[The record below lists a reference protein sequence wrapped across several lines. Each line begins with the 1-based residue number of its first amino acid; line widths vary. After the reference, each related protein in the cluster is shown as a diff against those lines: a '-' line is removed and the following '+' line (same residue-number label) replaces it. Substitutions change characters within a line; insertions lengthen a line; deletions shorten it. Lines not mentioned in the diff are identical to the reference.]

1 MKLVELLKQW
11 RASAKLEDR
20 AAIWHEM
27 LSLYTDQV
35 FSIGIVNATLQPVV
49 TSAKLA
55 QHARDRPLRLR
66 SDLLSRRLHAGHV
79 LARRRPDDAALHP
92 LAHRRDGADPAD
104 HLGAGLHHH
113 RAAARRLFRKLHRR
127 ARAAGEGVDQEQ
139 IDILRKQYGFDQP
152 PVLRY
157 FHWVGGMLHGDFGYS
172 FEYQLP
178 VSDVVGDRLWL
189 TVLVSFVTII
199 FTWLIAFPIGMYSAT
214 HQYSWGDYGLTFLG
228 LLGIAIPNF
237 MLALILMYFANIW
250 FGTSI
255 GHLMDPKYL
264 NEPMSWAKA
273 KSILEHLW
281 IPVIIV
287 GTAGTAGMIRRL
299 RANLLDELQKQYVM
313 TARAK
318 GLHPFKTLVK
328 YPLRMAL
335 NFFISDIGSIL
346 PAIISG
352 AEITAIVLSL
362 ETTGPM
368 LIKALQSQDMY
379 LAGSFLMFLAFLTV
393 IGVLISD
400 LALALLDPRIRLQGG
415 STK

>member
-1 MKLVELLKQW
+1 VLRYILWRIAAMVPTLLIISALVFVIIELPPGNFFESQIAEMQAQGETVNLQD
-11 RASAKLEDR
+11 LE
-20 AAIWHEM
+20 
-27 LSLYTDQV
+27 Q
-35 FSIGIVNATLQPVV
+35 
-49 TSAKLA
+49 
-55 QHARDRPLRLR
+55 LR
-66 SDLLSRRLHAGHV
+66 H
-79 LARRRPDDAALHP
+79 
-92 LAHRRDGADPAD
+92 
-104 HLGAGLHHH
+104 
-113 RAAARRLFRKLHRR
+113 
-127 ARAAGEGVDQEQ
+127 
-139 IDILRKQYGFDQP
+139 QYGFDQP

-157 FHWVGGMLHGDFGYS
+157 FHWLGGMLQGDFGYS

-178 VSDVVGDRLWL
+178 VTAVVGDRLWL
-189 TVLVSFVTII
+189 TVLVSFVTILV
-199 FTWLIAFPIGMYSAT
+199 TWLLAFPIGMYSAT
-214 HQYSWGDYGLTFLG
+214 HQYSWSDYGLTLFG

-255 GHLMDPKYL
+255 GHLMDQKYL
-264 NEPMSWAKA
+264 SEPMSWEKA
-273 KSILEHLW
+273 RSILAHLW

-318 GLHPFKTLVK
+318 GLHPFRTLVK

-335 NFFISDIGSIL
+335 NFFVADIGSIL
-346 PAIISG
+346 PHIISG

-400 LALALLDPRIRLQGG
+400 IALAFLDPRIRLQGR